1 MIAMHQRLWVRRMPY
16 LGRASIARRIAA
28 VPILFVLLTLAGC
41 ETPPGCGPATSGIGG
56 WQVQC
61 SGMAALQTM
70 RVATMPEMPPL
81 INVDQVSAVD

>member
-1 MIAMHQRLWVRRMPY
+1 MIAMHQRLWMRRMPY

-28 VPILFVLLTLAGC
+28 VLILFVLLTLAGC

-70 RVATMPEMPPL
+70 RVAVYAR
-81 INVDQVSAVD
+81 NASVNYVDQVSAR

>member
-1 MIAMHQRLWVRRMPY
+1 MIAMHQRLWMRRMPY
-16 LGRASIARRIAA
+16 LGRASIERRIAA
-28 VPILFVLLTLAGC
+28 VLVPFALLTLVGC

-70 RVATMPEMPPL
+70 RVAVYAR
-81 INVDQVSAVD
+81 NASVDYVDQVSAR